1 MSASVQTKHGPQR
14 SNPDEVVVI
23 VFGVELRT
31 VDKAHRYLKSFVEGR
46 RTLKLR

>member
-1 MSASVQTKHGPQR
+1 MLASDQTKHGPQP

-23 VFGVELRT
+23 VFGVELRA
-31 VDKAHRYLKSFVEGR
+31 VDKAHRYLKSFMEGR